1 MLSMRESEVQEQVR
15 QDRLREAEHQR
26 LVQLVKRQNRSRLQD
41 LVNLRSR
48 KSNHLRQQVKH
59 EALAS

>member
-26 LVQLVKRQNRSRLQD
+26 LVQLAKRQNRSRLQD
-41 LVNLRSR
+41 RVDLRSSE
-48 KSNHLRQQVKH
+48 SNHLRQRVEH
-59 EALAS
+59 EALVS

>member
-41 LVNLRSR
+41 RVSLRSR
-48 KSNHLRQQVKH
+48 KSNHLRQRVEH
-59 EALAS
+59 EALVS